1 MRVVRLT
8 TDDGQRIVGVQIPS
22 DHVGAVLRALGVAS
36 TSRETNEIFNA
47 VLEDGEEI
55 ALTAGLKLKR
65 GAIHRDPVIELYG
78 AHPTMFATLRK
89 LGLINEQI
97 SWKQRFFVPIEE
109 ERGNAVIA
117 ALLEQF
123 PVIATEDEEADSDM
137 PSAVAMPSANATQ
150 PVDLEDWIIEPAE
163 ARRSNPVAEQEPI
176 GMTES
181 ESGPTSDKSEST
193 CTSQSASLP
202 IARQASAPAMLQT
215 LPPDYR
221 APAIQIGFNFAES
234 ES

>member
-1 MRVVRLT
+1 
-8 TDDGQRIVGVQIPS
+8 
-22 DHVGAVLRALGVAS
+22 
-36 TSRETNEIFNA
+36 
-47 VLEDGEEI
+47 
-55 ALTAGLKLKR
+55 R
-65 GAIHRDPVIELYG
+65 GAIHRDPVIELSG

-97 SWKQRFFVPIEE
+97 AWKQRFFVPIEE

-150 PVDLEDWIIEPAE
+150 PVDRETWLIEPVDVHA
-163 ARRSNPVAEQEPI
+163 NHDVTAEQPI
-176 GMTES
+176 SLTES
-181 ESGPTSDKSEST
+181 ESDPTSYESG
-193 CTSQSASLP
+193 P
-202 IARQASAPAMLQT
+202 MLQT

-221 APAIQIGFNFAES
+221 TAAIQIGFNFAES
-234 ES
+234 ESV